1 MRIINQ
7 SVLTL
12 ASAALFCGVALGQD
26 ASSAHSS
33 SETQLKSGDV
43 RATHLIGAMVKR
55 LTGDSVGE
63 VKDLI
68 VSADKDVR
76 LAVISVGGVLG
87 VGSKTIALP
96 FNQFQVAPDG
106 ATLFLTL
113 SEEELSARPAFDLEN
128 VTADSPS
135 TDNDFAA
142 PAQQTLP
149 DASSPGFVPSNTTHE
164 SFAQDTGQPAE
175 AESAQ
180 PSFGSAQPS
189 SFEAAQ
195 PSFEAAESSQPSA
208 FESQP
213 AAPEIVV
220 PAEQVQ
226 VTADAQVVEEAQ
238 LAERQAHEAEQ
249 AELAE
254 QAQPEQQAQEAE
266 LARQAEQ
273 AHEAAL
279 AQLSE
284 QAQLDQQARQA
295 QAASKA
301 KASNQAASA
310 LIGKDVVDP
319 QNTAIGK
326 VNDVVVTAEPPQ
338 VQVIVQLS
346 EELGS
351 GAKLVAV
358 PLPELTISQGG
369 SEDARQI
376 DRVETELTVAQ
387 LEALPQFQY

>member
-1 MRIINQ
+1 
-7 SVLTL
+7 VFTL
-12 ASAALFCGVALGQD
+12 ASAALFYGVAVGQD
-26 ASSAHSS
+26 ATPSQSS

-43 RATHLIGAMVKR
+43 RASHLLGAMVKR

-87 VGSKTIALP
+87 VGDKMIALP

-106 ATLFLTL
+106 ATLYLSL

-128 VTADSPS
+128 VTADSRS
-135 TDNDFAA
+135 TADEPAA
-142 PAQQTLP
+142 SAQQTFAP
-149 DASSPGFVPSNTTHE
+149 GASSPGFVPSNTEPEDFVNE
-164 SFAQDTGQPAE
+164 SDQPAE
-175 AESAQ
+175 LAS
-180 PSFGSAQPS
+180 P
-189 SFEAAQ
+189 
-195 PSFEAAESSQPSA
+195 
-208 FESQP
+208 QP
-213 AAPEIVV
+213 ADEAQTEQ
-220 PAEQVQ
+220 AEQ
-226 VTADAQVVEEAQ
+226 AQ
-238 LAERQAHEAEQ
+238 LAERQAEQAQQAELAAQQQAEQ
-249 AELAE
+249 ARVAEQARLAE
-254 QAQPEQQAQEAE
+254 QAQLEQQAREAE
-266 LARQAEQ
+266 QVRQAEQ
-273 AHEAAL
+273 AHQAAL

-284 QAQLDQQARQA
+284 QAQLDHQARQA
-295 QAASKA
+295 LAASKT
-301 KASNQAASA
+301 KASNQPASA

-319 QNTAIGK
+319 QNFAVGK
-326 VNDVVVTAEPPQ
+326 VNDIVVTAEPPE

-369 SEDARQI
+369 ADDTREI